1 MEINFKP
8 LNYHLHV
15 NWLSAL
21 ARRWRGTSVKISN
34 IGHWR
39 VHKKKLKA
47 LLPEFFVEWS
57 ANAKHAEGD
66 CLQEGTEDNEAKE
79 MSTLVRWPRSSKAQN
94 LHAKGSCGVMVW
106 SLGGSYHATF
116 PKSMTANNYN
126 THPWY
131 WKTLKMGF
139 PLSMR
144 QLEAVHHH
152 SGVTTVVFLTNA
164 AVSIIMKKIEI
175 FLPMAGTPKNS
186 FLRTTNIKDE

>member
-116 PKSMTANNYN
+116 PNPWQPITTIH
-126 THPWY
+126 THGIGKRWRWDFPFPWDSLRLY
-131 WKTLKMGF
+131 
-139 PLSMR
+139 
-144 QLEAVHHH
+144 
-152 SGVTTVVFLTNA
+152 
-164 AVSIIMKKIEI
+164 IIIVE
-175 FLPMAGTPKNS
+175 S
-186 FLRTTNIKDE
+186 QR